1 MPISNFQQLKIFST
15 FHPYDPVAY
24 RMESLITKE
33 YANLRPVT
41 IPHHAGRKRMHL
53 ELKETVTKLM
63 TGDLKKKLI
72 DSVWSGLSAI
82 YNSAT
87 GAADVSAEE
96 KVNQVVQQKIQEEEA
111 LDSVN
116 PKQIDSML
124 NQGRRIDYVLQEA
137 PYESFNEYVFAL
149 GSHLCYWN
157 SEDTILMILKD
168 IYGSMDVLCDE
179 ELAQNEASIANPATS
194 LAAPMVDDTPTAIL
208 RPPPIPIG
216 GQMVVVEAPRAPA
229 VKAEIPISTTTNSAA
244 PPHRAPP
251 MNSDATSFLPPAA
264 IPILATPIQSTLV
277 PPGSVPLVSSSN
289 AIASSAV
296 PMAMPP
302 TMMSLNST
310 PPPSTMNNMSAGIGR
325 PRRAA
330 YPIGPQT
337 TSTMGMDPT
346 APSSDSPK
354 SIGPPP
360 MHGFKR

>member
-1 MPISNFQQLKIFST
+1 
-15 FHPYDPVAY
+15 
-24 RMESLITKE
+24 
-33 YANLRPVT
+33 
-41 IPHHAGRKRMHL
+41 
-53 ELKETVTKLM
+53 M

-82 YNSAT
+82 YNTAT
-87 GAADVSAEE
+87 GANDVSAEE
-96 KVNQVVQQKIQEEEA
+96 KVNEAVQQKIQEEEA

-116 PKQIDSML
+116 PKQIDSLL
-124 NQGRRIDYVLQEA
+124 NHGCRIDYVLQEA

-179 ELAQNEASIANPATS
+179 ELAQNEAAANNMANAATS
-194 LAAPMVDDTPTAIL
+194 LAPFVDDTPTAIL

-216 GQMVVVEAPRAPA
+216 GQMIVVEAPLPPPA
-229 VKAEIPISTTTNSAA
+229 VKAEIIPISTTTNSASPA
-244 PPHRAPP
+244 PRAPP
-251 MNSDATSFLPPAA
+251 PMNYDANTSFLPASIATAPPP

-277 PPGSVPLVSSSN
+277 PPGSIPLVSSSN
-289 AIASSAV
+289 SIASSV
-296 PMAMPP
+296 PLAMPP
-302 TMMSLNST
+302 PMMSLIG
-310 PPPSTMNNMSAGIGR
+310 PPPLPPTPMNNMSAGIGR

-330 YPIGPQT
+330 YPIGSQA

-346 APSSDSPK
+346 APTSDKPK

-360 MHGFKR
+360 MGGFKR

>member
-1 MPISNFQQLKIFST
+1 
-15 FHPYDPVAY
+15 
-24 RMESLITKE
+24 
-33 YANLRPVT
+33 
-41 IPHHAGRKRMHL
+41 
-53 ELKETVTKLM
+53 M

-82 YNSAT
+82 YNTAT
-87 GAADVSAEE
+87 GANDVSAEE
-96 KVNQVVQQKIQEEEA
+96 KVNEAVQQKIQEEEA

-116 PKQIDSML
+116 PKQIDSLL
-124 NQGRRIDYVLQEA
+124 NHGCRIDYVLQEA

-179 ELAQNEASIANPATS
+179 ELAQNEAAIDIANTAATS
-194 LAAPMVDDTPTAIL
+194 SAPPFVDNTPTAIL

-216 GQMVVVEAPRAPA
+216 GQMVVESLPPA
-229 VKAEIPISTTTNSAA
+229 VKTELPISTTINSAGPPRAPPVIGDAITTSSFLSASSSSIAA
-244 PPHRAPP
+244 PPPP
-251 MNSDATSFLPPAA
+251 IS
-264 IPILATPIQSTLV
+264 ILATPIQSTLV
-277 PPGSVPLVSSSN
+277 PSGSVPLVSSSN

-302 TMMSLNST
+302 TIMSLNST